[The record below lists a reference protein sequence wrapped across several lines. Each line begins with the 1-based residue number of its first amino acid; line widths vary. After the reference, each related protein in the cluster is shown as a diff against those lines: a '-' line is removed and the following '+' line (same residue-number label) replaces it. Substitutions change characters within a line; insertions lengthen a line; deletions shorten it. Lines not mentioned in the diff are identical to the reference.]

1 MRSLALLTLEIS
13 RDLARSRAISQALDA
28 SFGGTREG
36 QFLEKIT
43 KAFENLD
50 ADAFTEVAATFLIRQ
65 LPNEATH
72 CRQVVREYDE
82 ISRLATFLIRQLPN

>member
-1 MRSLALLTLEIS
+1 MDGLRATWTACAVRSLALLTLEIS
-13 RDLARSRAISQALDA
+13 RDLARSRTISQALDA

-65 LPNEATH
+65 LPN
-72 CRQVVREYDE
+72 
-82 ISRLATFLIRQLPN
+82 